1 MMRSQLLCTF
11 TYLDRLTT
19 SIGQIYRAYN
29 ADDVSNMKCYSYIET
44 PTNII
49 CVYNVTTN
57 ERRLKDTISINRKKE
72 SNTFYSINALNSLIR
87 LSNDGILDKNYRVEW
102 SNYID
107 TLLLAD
113 GEYNCRMIKIKELQ

>member
-1 MMRSQLLCTF
+1 MRSQLLCTF